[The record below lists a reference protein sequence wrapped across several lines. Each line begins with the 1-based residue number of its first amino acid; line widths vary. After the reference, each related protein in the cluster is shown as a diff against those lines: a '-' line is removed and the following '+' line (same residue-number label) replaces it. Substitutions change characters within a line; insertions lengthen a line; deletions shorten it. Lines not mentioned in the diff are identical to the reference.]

1 MPPETQPPPQPP
13 HPSYEQIQQ
22 RRAIE
27 VMRHSRI
34 DLRTACLLLLSVLA
48 VFYTLYFA
56 SAIVLPMILAL
67 VVNLLLSTP
76 MRFLHS
82 RLHLPKPL
90 AALCLILCV
99 FGIVGAVGTAISV
112 PATGWLERAPEA
124 LNTLRDRLAFLRGP
138 FQLLTSA
145 SDRIRNFMTIAGS
158 HLDHATPA
166 DTTNEHVIVVSTP
179 GGGGLD
185 RFSSSILLGTQ
196 AFMGQFF
203 TMILMLFFL
212 LAQGDSLLRRFVEIM
227 PTFADKRRTVQ
238 IAYQIERN
246 VSLYLATIT
255 IINSLVGLANMAQ
268 CWLLGMPNALLW
280 GVMAFL
286 LNYIPIIGPMMGII
300 IYFLVGLFVYPSV
313 WQALL
318 PPAIYLCIHL
328 TEGETITPMVLA
340 RRFTLN
346 PVLVMAS
353 LMFWDWLWGIFG
365 AFLSVPLL
373 AVFKIICDHVEILTP
388 IGHIVGGPAHTT
400 PQKPL
405 FSDTPPAP
413 SGTDTADNLPGPE
426 D

>member
-1 MPPETQPPPQPP
+1 MPPETEPP
-13 HPSYEQIQQ
+13 PSYEQIQQ
-22 RRAIE
+22 QRANE
-27 VMRHSRI
+27 AMRHSRI
-34 DLRTACLLLLSVLA
+34 DTRTACLLLLSVLA

-56 SAIVLPMILAL
+56 SAIILPMILAL

-76 MRFLHS
+76 LRFLHM
-82 RLHLPKPL
+82 RLRLPKPL

-112 PATGWLERAPEA
+112 PATGWLERAPDA
-124 LNTLRDRLAFLRGP
+124 LNTLRERLAFLRGP

-145 SDRIRNFMTIAGS
+145 SERIHNFMTIAGG
-158 HLDHATPA
+158 HVDHTPA
-166 DTTNEHVIVVSTP
+166 ETADGHIIVITSP
-179 GGGGLD
+179 SGGVEGLD

-227 PTFADKRRTVQ
+227 PTFADKRRAVQ

-246 VSLYLATIT
+246 VSQYLATIT
-255 IINSLVGLANMAQ
+255 IINSLVGLVNMTQ
-268 CWLLGMPNALLW
+268 CWLLGMPNPLLW
-280 GVMAFL
+280 GVVAFL

-300 IYFLVGLFVYPSV
+300 IYFLVGLFVYPSA

-373 AVFKIICDHVEILTP
+373 AVFKIICDHVDILTP
-388 IGHIVGGPAHTT
+388 IGHIVGGPARTPAAKPRITAMDGTT
-400 PQKPL
+400 TTGQ
-405 FSDTPPAP
+405 D
-413 SGTDTADNLPGPE
+413 D
-426 D
+426 

>member
-1 MPPETQPPPQPP
+1 MPPEIEPAPPT
-13 HPSYEQIQQ
+13 YEEIQQ
-22 RRAIE
+22 ERAIE
-27 VMRHSRI
+27 VMRHSRM
-34 DLRTACLLLLSVLA
+34 DTRTACLLLLSVLA

-56 SAIVLPMILAL
+56 SAIILPMILAL

-76 MRFLHS
+76 MRFLHT
-82 RLHLPKPL
+82 RLHMPKPL

-99 FGIVGAVGTAISV
+99 FGIAGAVGTAISV
-112 PATGWLERAPEA
+112 PATGWLERAPDA

-145 SDRIRNFMTIAGS
+145 SDRIRNFMTIAGGR
-158 HLDHATPA
+158 LDHATPA
-166 DTTNEHVIVVSTP
+166 METTGEHVIVVTSP

-255 IINSLVGLANMAQ
+255 IINSLVGLVNMAQ
-268 CWLLGMPNALLW
+268 CWLLGLPNALLW
-280 GVMAFL
+280 GVLAFL

-373 AVFKIICDHVEILTP
+373 AVFKIICDHVEFLTP
-388 IGHIVGGPAHTT
+388 IGHIVGGPTRTTT
-400 PQKPL
+400 PQNPL
-405 FSDTPPAP
+405 FTEDDAP
-413 SGTDTADNLPGPE
+413 STPDRNDPDP

>member
-1 MPPETQPPPQPP
+1 MPPETEPTL
-13 HPSYEQIQQ
+13 PSYEQIQQ
-22 RRAIE
+22 QRANE
-27 VMRHSRI
+27 AMRHSRI
-34 DLRTACLLLLSVLA
+34 DTRTACLLLLSVLA

-56 SAIVLPMILAL
+56 SAIILPMILAL

-76 MRFLHS
+76 LRFLHM
-82 RLHLPKPL
+82 RLRLPKPL

-99 FGIVGAVGTAISV
+99 FGMVGAVGTAISV
-112 PATGWLERAPEA
+112 PATGWLERAPDA

-145 SDRIRNFMTIAGS
+145 SERIHNFMTIANGHGEPS
-158 HLDHATPA
+158 ASTATTA
-166 DTTNEHVIVVSTP
+166 SGQVIVVASPTAT
-179 GGGGLD
+179 GGLD

-227 PTFADKRRTVQ
+227 PTFADKRRAVQ

-246 VSLYLATIT
+246 VSQYLATIT
-255 IINSLVGLANMAQ
+255 IINSLVGLVNMVQ
-268 CWLLGMPNALLW
+268 CWLLGMPNPLLW
-280 GVMAFL
+280 GVVAFL

-373 AVFKIICDHVEILTP
+373 AVFKIICDHVDILTP
-388 IGHIVGGPAHTT
+388 IGHIVGGPARTAT
-400 PQKPL
+400 PKPRL
-405 FSDTPPAP
+405 PESTLPPE
-413 SGTDTADNLPGPE
+413 GQDD
-426 D
+426 

>member
-1 MPPETQPPPQPP
+1 MPPETEPTPS
-13 HPSYEQIQQ
+13 SYEQIQQ
-22 RRAIE
+22 QRAIE

-34 DLRTACLLLLSVLA
+34 DTRTACLLLLSVLA

-56 SAIVLPMILAL
+56 SAIILPMILAL

-99 FGIVGAVGTAISV
+99 FGIAGAVGTAISV

-145 SDRIRNFMTIAGS
+145 SDRIRNFMTIAGGR
-158 HLDHATPA
+158 LDHPA
-166 DTTNEHVIVVSTP
+166 PAMETTGEHVIVVASP
-179 GGGGLD
+179 GVGGLD

-255 IINSLVGLANMAQ
+255 IINSLVGLVNMAQ
-268 CWLLGMPNALLW
+268 CWLLGLPNALLW
-280 GVMAFL
+280 GVLAFL

-373 AVFKIICDHVEILTP
+373 AVFKIICDHVEFLTP
-388 IGHIVGGPAHTT
+388 IGHIVGGPTRTT
-400 PQKPL
+400 PQNPL
-405 FSDTPPAP
+405 FTEDAAP
-413 SGTDTADNLPGPE
+413 DADNDDTLGP

>member
-1 MPPETQPPPQPP
+1 MPPETPPPQPP
-13 HPSYEQIQQ
+13 SYEQVQQ
-22 RRAIE
+22 QRAIE

-34 DLRTACLLLLSVLA
+34 DTRTACLLLLSVLA

-56 SAIVLPMILAL
+56 SAIILPMILAL
-67 VVNLLLSTP
+67 VVNLLLSSP
-76 MRFLHS
+76 LRFLHT

-99 FGIVGAVGTAISV
+99 FGMVGAVGTAISV

-124 LNTLRDRLAFLRGP
+124 INTLQERLAFLRGP
-138 FQLLTSA
+138 FQLLTGA
-145 SDRIRNFMTIAGS
+145 SDRIHNFLSIAGG
-158 HLDHATPA
+158 HGTAATTDQPA
-166 DTTNEHVIVVSTP
+166 ADGHVIIVSTP
-179 GGGGLD
+179 AGGGGVVGLD

-246 VSLYLATIT
+246 VSEYLATIT
-255 IINSLVGLANMAQ
+255 IINSLVGLVNMVQ
-268 CWLLGMPNALLW
+268 CWLLGMPNPLLW

-388 IGHIVGGPAHTT
+388 LGHIVGGPAHPA

-405 FSDTPPAP
+405 FTEMPDSTTP
-413 SGTDTADNLPGPE
+413 DE
-426 D
+426 DPDRLED

>member
-1 MPPETQPPPQPP
+1 MPPETEPSPQQ
-13 HPSYEQIQQ
+13 PSYEQVQQ
-22 RRAIE
+22 QRAIE

-34 DLRTACLLLLSVLA
+34 DTRTACLLLLSVLA

-56 SAIVLPMILAL
+56 SAIILPMILAL

-76 MRFLHS
+76 LRFLHT
-82 RLHLPKPL
+82 RLRLPKPL

-124 LNTLRDRLAFLRGP
+124 INTLQERLAFLRGP

-145 SDRIRNFMTIAGS
+145 SDRIHNFMTIAGG
-158 HLDHATPA
+158 HVDHPA
-166 DTTNEHVIVVSTP
+166 AVTDTADGHVIVVSTP
-179 GGGGLD
+179 STGGLD

-246 VSLYLATIT
+246 VSQYLATIT
-255 IINSLVGLANMAQ
+255 IINSLVGLVNMAQ
-268 CWLLGMPNALLW
+268 CWLLGMPNPLLW

-300 IYFLVGLFVYPSV
+300 IYFLVGLFVYPSA

-388 IGHIVGGPAHTT
+388 IGHIVGGPARTT
-400 PQKPL
+400 PPKPL
-405 FSDTPPAP
+405 FTDAP
-413 SGTDTADNLPGPE
+413 DQPDDRQAGQDD
-426 D
+426 